1 VLITS
6 GSTQSCIRWL
16 CRIGTRGVSPGHWA
30 TIELGADTNDKKDMK
45 DETDK
50 SEKDDKD
57 DDSD

>member
-1 VLITS
+1 MALPHWYS
-6 GSTQSCIRWL
+6 RGLPGSL
-16 CRIGTRGVSPGHWA
+16 A